1 MKTTFKIM
9 KENENFFSEAYCFY
23 FNKSLGNGKFSHQFL
38 KKTLAHQKITMD
50 QLVLSLFFQGY
61 LQRRLLRG
69 QL

>member
-1 MKTTFKIM
+1 M

-38 KKTLAHQKITMD
+38 KNMLAHQKIAMD
-50 QLVLSLFFQGY
+50 QLVLSLFFQGD